1 MRAPALRGRIDRRI
15 SVFYRLDPMAARSL
29 LPAPLRPRLVR
40 GWALG
45 GVCILRLAR
54 MRPRML
60 PIPLGLAS
68 ELAWHRIA
76 VEWEEEG
83 RPMHGHYLLRSETD
97 SRLAPFP
104 GARLVPS
111 PDDCTR
117 IEVRSS
123 DAALTAR
130 VESGDGTTDLDL
142 AASLGS
148 WRSDA
153 LFKSANAARASIASG
168 HVVWDGDEQGELE
181 GVELRSTGGTAQG
194 LEVVRLVRRPSALP
208 PGSGDPRLR
217 HRRARCGPR
226 VARASGPAGARP
238 GWWHGPAPRARSMTA
253 CGALMR
259 QSPWTR
265 R

>member
-15 SVFYRLDPMAARSL
+15 SVFYRLDPMAAREL

-76 VEWEEEG
+76 VEWEEDG

-142 AASLGS
+142 AASLGG

-194 LEVVRLVRRPSALP
+194 LEVVRLASTWF
-208 PGSGDPRLR
+208 DD
-217 HRRARCGPR
+217 RARFSLGTATLDCAIVVRDADHEWHAPASQAAR
-226 VARASGPAGARP
+226 VERGGAGSTLP
-238 GWWHGPAPRARSMTA
+238 LPAP
-253 CGALMR
+253 
-259 QSPWTR
+259 
-265 R
+265 

>member
-15 SVFYRLDPMAARSL
+15 SVFYRLDPMAAREL

-76 VEWEEEG
+76 VEWEEDG

-142 AASLGS
+142 AASLGG

-194 LEVVRLVRRPSALP
+194 LEVVRLASTWF
-208 PGSGDPRLR
+208 DD
-217 HRRARCGPR
+217 RARFPLGTAALDCAIVVRDADHEWHAPASQAAR
-226 VARASGPAGARP
+226 VERGGAGSTLP
-238 GWWHGPAPRARSMTA
+238 LPAP
-253 CGALMR
+253 
-259 QSPWTR
+259 
-265 R
+265 

>member
-194 LEVVRLVRRPSALP
+194 LEVVRLASTWF
-208 PGSGDPRLR
+208 DD
-217 HRRARCGPR
+217 RARFPLGAATLDCAIVVRDADHEWHAPAGQP
-226 VARASGPAGARP
+226 ARAQAGGTVP
-238 GWWHGPAPRARSMTA
+238 LPAP
-253 CGALMR
+253 GA
-259 QSPWTR
+259 
-265 R
+265 